1 MWKLMVR
8 ILSTYFVGQQTIN
21 VILLGN
27 KASASLIKDKDE
39 AAYFLLS

>member
-1 MWKLMVR
+1 MCKLMIR
-8 ILSTYFVGQQTIN
+8 ILSTYFVGQQAIY

-27 KASASLIKDKDE
+27 KAAASLIKYKDE